1 MRAQYFN
8 VTLTQCDYK
17 NVIPTGM
24 VRLIASDLVFFFNLE
39 DFKNSDAFLESLS
52 SGDELVIC
60 AEIFN
65 DGSYWLKWAYHKTK
79 GWIEP
84 DRNVSFHRGLIKEF
98 LWAFGLSAFAVLA
111 YFCFIYSDDNMLLI
125 VLGAFASCAALVGFS
140 MVTLFLKTIWDIVSP
155 RRKSILKALDQVI
168 AGQYQISH
176 ENPKLISLSGIK
188 NPKMKPIKPQFV
200 NELKI
205 AEGEFQS
212 TQGKVNLFGIQQ
224 YTVIG
229 YKGAQTV
236 FNANLLQIDGEPFSV
251 VTPENEPLFNNHSL
265 FIAQGDQIEIIH
277 KKLNETDT
285 VEMVFGVFNQQDHLA
300 YTLSNGG
307 SPQERSFYK
316 GLWIFTAALI
326 ALFAIALLVMNITE
340 VIERG
345 NHWDYWDWLYILD
358 NGVGFISFASSITL
372 GISFLTGLCVAIYFY
387 VSKRGR
393 MNFIAQRYLSY
404 LRQKSGQSD
413 YVTEVRT

>member
-8 VTLTQCDYK
+8 VTLTQCDYE
-17 NVIPTGM
+17 NVIPKGM

-39 DFKNSDAFLESLS
+39 DFKNGDAFLGSLN

-60 AEIFN
+60 AEMLN

-79 GWIEP
+79 GRIEP

-98 LWAFGLSAFAVLA
+98 VWAFGLSAFAVLA
-111 YFCFIYSDDNMLLI
+111 YFCFVYSDDSVLLI
-125 VLGAFASCAALVGFS
+125 VLGAFASCAAFVGFG
-140 MVTLFLKTIWDIVSP
+140 MGMLFLKTVWNIISP
-155 RRKSILKALDQVI
+155 RRKAILKALDQVI
-168 AGQYQISH
+168 AGQYQIKG
-176 ENPKLISLSGIK
+176 ENTKLISLSGIK
-188 NPKMKPIKPQFV
+188 NPKIKPIKSQLVREP
-200 NELKI
+200 KI

-229 YKGAQTV
+229 YKGAKTV
-236 FNANLLQIDGEPFSV
+236 FNANLLQIDDEPFSI

-265 FIAQGDQIEIIH
+265 FIAQGDQLEIFH
-277 KKLNETDT
+277 KKLNETDVT
-285 VEMVFGVFNQQDHLA
+285 EMVFGVFNKQDQLA
-300 YTLSNGG
+300 YTLSNGS

-316 GLWIFTAALI
+316 GVWVFTAAMI
-326 ALFAIALLVMNITE
+326 ALFSIVVLMINITE

-345 NHWDYWDWLYILD
+345 NHWDYWDWLDILD
-358 NGVGFISFASSITL
+358 NGVGFIGFAASITL
-372 GISFLTGLCVAIYFY
+372 GISFLAGLCVAIYFS

-393 MNFIAQRYLSY
+393 MNFITQRYLSY
-404 LRQKSGQSD
+404 LRQKNGKSD